1 MSTKT
6 TLPAIEGGPKI
17 RDQFLV
23 FAKPKVDDKA
33 IAGVVESLQSGWIGA
48 GPKVKEF
55 EEKLRK
61 HIETPHAK
69 AVNSCTAAL
78 HLAVRAL
85 GITEGDEVIVPS
97 YTFCA
102 TANSVL
108 FERATPVL
116 VDVDYDTFNLDIDAV
131 KAAITPKTKAII
143 PVHLAGHPVDMDK
156 ILAIAKQYGLYVIED
171 SAHSIEGKY
180 KGKVTGSIGD
190 IGCYS
195 FYATKNLTT
204 GEGGLIV
211 WNDDKFTEQI
221 NESGLHGLSADA
233 WKRFSESGFKHYEA
247 SRLGFKYN
255 MTDIQAALGLAHLD
269 DIYDYLKVR
278 ENIWS
283 YYSKEIKARK
293 LPAKPPTEI
302 DPSWTDS
309 IHARH
314 LYIIR
319 LELDKLR
326 VNRDH
331 ILNALQAE
339 GIGCGVHYKPL
350 HLHKFY
356 KETLDINA
364 AKLMNAT
371 RLADEILSIPIAQGM
386 SEQDASDV
394 IEALDKV
401 LSYYRA

>member
-6 TLPAIEGGPKI
+6 KLPAIEGGSKV
-17 RDQFLV
+17 RERFLV

-33 IAGVVESLQSGWIGA
+33 IAGVIDSLHSGWIGA

-55 EEKLRK
+55 EEHLRK
-61 HIETPHAK
+61 HIGTEHAK

-78 HLAVRAL
+78 HLAVRGL
-85 GITEGDEVIVPS
+85 DIGVDDEVIVPS

-116 VDVDYDTFNLDIDAV
+116 VDVDYNTFNLDIKAV
-131 KAAITPKTKAII
+131 EAAITPKTKAII
-143 PVHLAGHPVDMDK
+143 PVHLAGHPVDMDA
-156 ILAIAKQYGLYVIED
+156 ILALAKKHKLHIIED

-180 KGKVTGSIGD
+180 KGQVTGSIGD

-211 WNDDKFTEQI
+211 WNDDKLTDQI
-221 NESGLHGLSADA
+221 NESSLHGLSSDA
-233 WKRFSESGFKHYEA
+233 WKRFSEAGFKHYEA
-247 SRLGFKYN
+247 IRLGFKYN

-269 DIYDYLKVR
+269 EIYDYLRVR
-278 ENIWS
+278 EQTWS
-283 YYSKEIKARK
+283 FYTNEILSRG
-293 LPAKPPTEI
+293 LPAKPPAEL
-302 DPSWTDS
+302 DPTWTNS

-319 LELDKLR
+319 LELDKLK
-326 VNRDH
+326 VDRDH

-356 KETLDINA
+356 KETLDTDIS
-364 AKLMNAT
+364 KLPNAT
-371 RLADEILSIPIAQGM
+371 RLADEILSIPISQGM
-386 SEQDASDV
+386 SAEDASDV
-394 IEALDKV
+394 IEALAKV
-401 LSYYRA
+401 LNYYKR

>member
-6 TLPAIEGGPKI
+6 KLPAIEGGSKT
-17 RDQFLV
+17 REQFLV
-23 FAKPKVDDKA
+23 FAKPKIDDRA
-33 IAGVVESLQSGWIGA
+33 IAGVIDSLHSGWIGA

-61 HIETPHAK
+61 HIGTPHAK

-85 GITEGDEVIVPS
+85 NIGEGDEVIVPS

-116 VDVDYDTFNLDIDAV
+116 VDVDYNTFNLDINAV
-131 KAAITPKTKAII
+131 KNAITPKTKAII
-143 PVHLAGHPVDMDK
+143 PVHLAGHPVDMDA
-156 ILAIAKQYGLYVIED
+156 ILALAKEYQLHVIED

-180 KGKVTGSIGD
+180 KGRVTGSIGD

-211 WNDDKFTEQI
+211 WNDDKHTDQI
-221 NESGLHGLSADA
+221 NESGLHGLSSDA

-247 SRLGFKYN
+247 IRLGFKYN

-269 DIYDYLKVR
+269 EIYDYLAVR
-278 ENIWS
+278 EKTWL
-283 YYSKEIKARK
+283 YYTNEILSRK
-293 LPAKPPTEI
+293 LPAKPPAEL

-319 LELDKLR
+319 LELDKLK
-326 VNRDH
+326 VDRDH

-356 KETLDINA
+356 KETLEIDVY
-364 AKLMNAT
+364 KLPNAT
-371 RLADEILSIPIAQGM
+371 KLADEILSIPISQGM
-386 SEQDASDV
+386 SAEDASDV

-401 LSYYRA
+401 LSYYKR